1 MLTISLIQFIIS
13 ILIIVFINCKNAELT
28 VNEKNFLQQN
38 IFQAIAQ
45 IRSNNKRLDLKSIY
59 SYLVKIEKLKE
70 LSVQYLQ

>member
-1 MLTISLIQFIIS
+1 M
-13 ILIIVFINCKNAELT
+13 LIIVFINCKNAELI
-28 VNEKNFLQQN
+28 VNEKNFSQQN

-45 IRSNNKRLDLKSIY
+45 IRSNSKRLDLKSIY